1 MKQGTKASM
10 KAAIAAVKKLRFED
24 YKKVDGEYKFIEVPL
39 EWFEA
44 GDGRFLISDER
55 GGPIVIDYYDYF
67 QETGGIHPDL
77 IEAVEKHGCY
87 WEWEN
92 PGAICLAY

>member
-10 KAAIAAVKKLRFED
+10 KAAIEAVKKLRFED
-24 YKKVDGEYKFIEVPL
+24 YRRVGGEYKEVRAPVD
-39 EWFEA
+39 WFERE
-44 GDGRFLISDER
+44 DGQFLISDER
-55 GGPIVIDYYDYF
+55 GGPIVINYYDYF
-67 QETGGIHPDL
+67 RDTGGIHPDL
-77 IEAVEKHGCY
+77 IDAVEKHGCY

>member
-1 MKQGTKASM
+1 MKQGTKASL

-24 YKKVDGEYKFIEVPL
+24 YRRVDGEYKEVQAPVD
-39 EWFEA
+39 WFERA
-44 GDGRFLISDER
+44 DGQFLISDER
-55 GGPIVIDYYDYF
+55 GGPIVIDYYDHF
-67 QETGGIHPDL
+67 RDTGGIHPDL
-77 IEAVEKHGCY
+77 IKAVEKHGCY

>member
-24 YKKVDGEYKFIEVPL
+24 YRRVDGEYKEVQAPVD
-39 EWFEA
+39 WFERE
-44 GDGRFLISDER
+44 DGQFLISDER
-55 GGPIVIDYYDYF
+55 GGPIVIDYYDYLGD
-67 QETGGIHPDL
+67 TGGIHPDL
-77 IEAVEKHGCY
+77 IKAVEKYGCY